1 MSQTANPEGGASG
14 AEPQPTPAG
23 ATAAPANELPP
34 AVLMQILATE
44 HWSLLASR
52 NLAWNESFTR
62 TGMFLSTLSFAVVA
76 LALVGQ
82 ATGFGEDFRLFAL
95 VVLPV
100 VLFVGIATSLR
111 LDNANYHDIICV
123 AGMNRIR
130 ANYVEM
136 APQLER
142 VFVMGVTDDVRGIEL
157 TVGNAPS
164 HGWLADVIA
173 ATPSL
178 LAVLNSMLVGS
189 ILALL
194 LLQMGVDTVPA
205 IGAGIG
211 AFVVTFVLQA
221 LQWRRQFNEL
231 VSSYTPVYPDR

>member
-1 MSQTANPEGGASG
+1 
-14 AEPQPTPAG
+14 
-23 ATAAPANELPP
+23 
-34 AVLMQILATE
+34 MQILATE

-82 ATGFGEDFRLFAL
+82 ATGFGEDFRFFAL

-100 VLFVGIATSLR
+100 VLFVGITTALR
-111 LDNANYHDIICV
+111 LDNANYHELMCV

-130 ANYVEM
+130 ANYLEL
-136 APQLER
+136 APRLER

-157 TVGNAPS
+157 TISNAPS
-164 HGWLADVIA
+164 HGWFADAIA
-173 ATPSL
+173 ATPAL
-178 LAVLNSMLVGS
+178 LAVLNSTLVGT
-189 ILALL
+189 IVALL
-194 LLQMGVDTVPA
+194 LIQLGVDTVPS

-211 AFVVTFVLQA
+211 AFVVTFVLQVIR
-221 LQWRRQFNEL
+221 WRRQFDEL
-231 VSSYTPVYPDR
+231 VATYTPVYPDR

>member
-1 MSQTANPEGGASG
+1 VSQTASPAGEASG
-14 AEPQPTPAG
+14 TDPQAKP
-23 ATAAPANELPP
+23 AAPAGDLPP
-34 AVLMQILATE
+34 AVLLQILATE

-52 NLAWNESFTR
+52 SLAWNESFTR

-100 VLFVGIATSLR
+100 VLFVGVATSLR

-136 APQLER
+136 APHLER

-157 TVGNAPS
+157 TTGNAPS

-178 LAVLNSMLVGS
+178 LAVLNSMLVGA

-194 LLQMGVDTVPA
+194 LLQLGVDTVPA

-211 AFVVTFVLQA
+211 AFVVAFVLQA

>member
-1 MSQTANPEGGASG
+1 VSQTPNPAGGASG
-14 AEPQPTPAG
+14 AEPQPTPT
-23 ATAAPANELPP
+23 ATPAAPANDLPP
-34 AVLMQILATE
+34 AVLLQILATE

-100 VLFVGIATSLR
+100 VLFVGVATSLR

-136 APQLER
+136 APHLER

-157 TVGNAPS
+157 TTGNAPS

-178 LAVLNSMLVGS
+178 LAVLNSMLVGA

-194 LLQMGVDTVPA
+194 LLQLGVDTVPA

-211 AFVVTFVLQA
+211 AFVVAFVLQA